1 MKQPFLPL
9 ENILGAAISRDD
21 AYAAIRA
28 DASSHKLFSSFP
40 PDEQECLLSF
50 IQGAQGLKITYDS
63 FFKYVM
69 NPDTHPSRLSHFLSA
84 ILGQN
89 VTIRAVLPTKGT
101 HMAEAGSFSDCR
113 YLGRPAEFYIKTIRL
128 SFGGI
133 DFEYVEPL
141 NKDGGDPF
149 SNWLLEH
156 GEGIHHINVK
166 FADNGVLRENLT
178 ELGIPELHSAKM
190 RDKGYAF
197 YDLRE
202 TFGFLAEVG
211 EMVVGPMAEAYYAG
225 KEHP

>member
-1 MKQPFLPL
+1 VKDSYYTSARSWSILKLNEFPRQMRRKDESMKKAKAEVVFQVGMVVRDA
-9 ENILGAAISRDD
+9 EAKVAALVRCFDI
-21 AYAAIRA
+21 
-28 DASSHKLFSSFP
+28 
-40 PDEQECLLSF
+40 DES
-50 IQGAQGLKITYDS
+50 
-63 FFKYVM
+63 
-69 NPDTHPSRLSHFLSA
+69 
-84 ILGQN
+84 
-89 VTIRAVLPTKGT
+89 TIVRKNTKD
-101 HMAEAGSFSDCR
+101 MAEAGSFSDCR

>member
-1 MKQPFLPL
+1 MRRKDESMKKAKAEVVFQVGMVVRDA
-9 ENILGAAISRDD
+9 EAKVAALVRCFDI
-21 AYAAIRA
+21 
-28 DASSHKLFSSFP
+28 
-40 PDEQECLLSF
+40 DES
-50 IQGAQGLKITYDS
+50 
-63 FFKYVM
+63 
-69 NPDTHPSRLSHFLSA
+69 
-84 ILGQN
+84 
-89 VTIRAVLPTKGT
+89 TIVRKNTKD
-101 HMAEAGSFSDCR
+101 MAEAGSFSDCR

-133 DFEYVEPL
+133 D
-141 NKDGGDPF
+141 
-149 SNWLLEH
+149 LEH